1 MSGPAVAMMILS
13 ILLLWGG
20 LVVAIIH
27 LNQSDSTIEPPP
39 GRDL

>member
-1 MSGPAVAMMILS
+1 MTGPAIAMMVLS

-20 LVVAIIH
+20 LVVAIVH
-27 LNQSDSTIEPPP
+27 LNRSDKKLQAPP